1 MSAKRMVVAIL
12 GITAFSVVGM
22 AGALAAG
29 EGSGNSG
36 PSLGKWEFTGKDN
49 TGLVWS
55 GTLSIEKLDPT
66 RFDPKQYVSMCS
78 LDVNSNDPSKGGR
91 GVEAPCEWD
100 PSTRAVSFT
109 TGISVTHRY
118 SAVLSSD
125 GKSLTQGRW
134 TESKKNGSGQ
144 SGETIVGS
152 GNWSAK
158 LPAR

>member
-1 MSAKRMVVAIL
+1 MSAKRMIVAIL
-12 GITAFSVVGM
+12 GITAFSIVCVTS
-22 AGALAAG
+22 AVAANQ
-29 EGSGNSG
+29 GSANSG

-66 RFDPKQYVSMCS
+66 RFDPKKYPSMCS
-78 LDVNSNDPSKGGR
+78 LVVNSNDPSKGER

-109 TGISVTHRY
+109 TGYTVTHLY

-144 SGETIVGS
+144 SGETIVKS

>member
-1 MSAKRMVVAIL
+1 MSRKRMIVAIL
-12 GITAFSVVGM
+12 GVTAFTIACVAS
-22 AGALAAG
+22 ALAANQ
-29 EGSGNSG
+29 GSAHSG

-55 GTLSIEKLDPT
+55 GALSIEKLDPT
-66 RFDPKQYVSMCS
+66 RFDAKTYVSMCS
-78 LDVNSNDPSKGGR
+78 LVVNSTDESKGER
-91 GVEAPCEWD
+91 GVEGPCEWN
-100 PSTRAVSFT
+100 PGTRTVSFT
-109 TGISVTHRY
+109 VGVTVTHRY

-125 GKSLTQGRW
+125 GKSLTQGKW
-134 TESKKNGSGQ
+134 TSSKKNDRGQ